1 MLSAAEAN
9 SASYLEVIEQL
20 VEREL
25 QGRERKRLQTNLRQ
39 AGFPAIKRLEEF
51 DYRHQTTIT
60 KRQVNQ
66 WLDFRF
72 LEERTNLIF
81 IGPPGVGKTHLAIGL
96 GLKALDAGYKVLF
109 TTALTLVETLELAEM
124 KGELKKKIA
133 ALGVTELA
141 CLAHARRKFFE
152 LQAAGHHPLAA
163 EALRRLGELYAIEA
177 QARDLDIKARLALR
191 QGEAKPRLLALHDWL
206 GVTRLSAADGSGLAR
221 AIDYTLKRWPAIL
234 RYADSGHLPIDN
246 NSVENAIRP
255 IALGRRNW
263 LFAGSAHAGQRAAA
277 IQSLLATAKLNGL
290 EPYAWLKETL
300 KKLPAWPNSRIDE
313 LLPLRVTTQAP
324 PTELG

>member
-1 MLSAAEAN
+1 MTSIERLAQHYRALNCAHIAAALPEVLSAAEAN

-25 QGRERKRLQTNLRQ
+25 QGRERKRLQTNRRQ

-66 WLDFRF
+66 LLDFRF

-109 TTALTLVETLELAEM
+109 TTALALVETLELAEM

-133 ALGVTELA
+133 ALL
-141 CLAHARRKFFE
+141 KF
-152 LQAAGHHPLAA
+152 
-163 EALRRLGELYAIEA
+163 
-177 QARDLDIKARLALR
+177 DLLI
-191 QGEAKPRLLALHDWL
+191 
-206 GVTRLSAADGSGLAR
+206 
-221 AIDYTLKRWPAIL
+221 
-234 RYADSGHLPIDN
+234 
-246 NSVENAIRP
+246 
-255 IALGRRNW
+255 
-263 LFAGSAHAGQRAAA
+263 
-277 IQSLLATAKLNGL
+277 
-290 EPYAWLKETL
+290 
-300 KKLPAWPNSRIDE
+300 IDE
-313 LLPLRVTTQAP
+313 LGYLPMNRQGLYNLFQLINGLYEYRSVILTTNKDFTNWGEFFRDDNVAVP
-324 PTELG
+324 IVDRLIHHSHVFMLGGESYRLKQKLGN